1 MVYTDRGLYT
11 NMYTIT
17 NMIIVK
23 TYMFFNFLNPYL
35 ISLLLWVF
43 TCILYT
49 IHRSGF
55 TDIYTIHNMFIKGVP
70 MQNIYGF
77 QLFESIS
84 IYNFSFFVGVY
95 MYPILLNI
103 QRSRSIVYTILFM
116 ISGGAQNYTVYMM
129 LYNV

>member
-1 MVYTDRGLYT
+1 
-11 NMYTIT
+11 
-17 NMIIVK
+17 
-23 TYMFFNFLNPYL
+23 
-35 ISLLLWVF
+35 
-43 TCILYT
+43 
-49 IHRSGF
+49 
-55 TDIYTIHNMFIKGVP
+55 

-103 QRSRSIVYTILFM
+103 QRSRSIVYTIPFM

-129 LYNV
+129 LYNVYLDVPEEALYFVIYIIIYSGTSNRSSFFTQSFWGMGWYVN